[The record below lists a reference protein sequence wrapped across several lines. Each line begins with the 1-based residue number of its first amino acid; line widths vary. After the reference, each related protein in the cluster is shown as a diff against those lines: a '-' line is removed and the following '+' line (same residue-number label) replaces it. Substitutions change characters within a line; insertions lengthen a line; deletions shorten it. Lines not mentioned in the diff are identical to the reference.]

1 MSDQDEPTGAE
12 APATERMRR
21 LLERAE
27 RGDRSALPALEMLL
41 DATPE
46 VWRAYGDL
54 ARVAEDAWV
63 ELVAGPNLL
72 LKESLRRKLAELKSE
87 LLSDPAASPL
97 EQLLVERVAAGWLQ
111 TAYADAAAAQ
121 RGRSRWT
128 WPSSSSNNG
137 GRNGPR
143 RATWRRSA
151 RWPRSASSS
160 RPPTSGRP
168 NGGSRAG
175 DPARPRPDPDPRGRR
190 PGPTRRKARA
200 SIPPDTRVI
209 G

>member
-1 MSDQDEPTGAE
+1 VSDQDEQTGAE

-41 DATPE
+41 EATPE

-72 LKESLRRKLAELKSE
+72 LKESLRRKLAELRSE
-87 LLSDPAASPL
+87 LLSDPAPSPL
-97 EQLLVERVAAGWLQ
+97 EQLLVERVGAGCLQ
-111 TAYADAAAAQ
+111 TAYADAAEAQ
-121 RGRSRWT
+121 AREKPLDL
-128 WPSSSSNNG
+128 PSSSSNNG

-160 RPPTSGRP
+160 
-168 NGGSRAG
+168 
-175 DPARPRPDPDPRGRR
+175 
-190 PGPTRRKARA
+190 
-200 SIPPDTRVI
+200 
-209 G
+209 

>member
-1 MSDQDEPTGAE
+1 MSDQEEPTGAE

-27 RGDRSALPALEMLL
+27 RGDRSTLRALEMLL

-87 LLSDPAASPL
+87 LLSGRAASPL
-97 EQLLVERVAAGWLQ
+97 EQLLVERVGAGWLQ

-121 RGRSRWT
+121 AREKPLDLAQLEQQQRRQERAQKGYLAAIRTLATVRKLLATADVRTADRKESSGRS
-128 WPSSSSNNG
+128 G
-137 GRNGPR
+137 
-143 RATWRRSA
+143 RATASSRSA
-151 RWPRSASSS
+151 GKA
-160 RPPTSGRP
+160 T
-168 NGGSRAG
+168 GSN
-175 DPARPRPDPDPRGRR
+175 P
-190 PGPTRRKARA
+190 
-200 SIPPDTRVI
+200 
-209 G
+209 